1 MEARREEVSG
11 TSGGT
16 SSEGHPPA
24 RIRRRA
30 RESKALKF
38 VHGRGKSAFAYLT
51 TTVVPAGPAI
61 ASADIVGVASVRH
74 VAPAIPDRDAP
85 LTLDTVYSRV
95 SKMRKH
101 WSCRLRPPRCRERR
115 RRQKGVV
122 TKTTSASPPRHC
134 ARAHPHA
141 CRARRRASRAR
152 RAARRARRGAAPPRN
167 PRPCSDGGPRFRS
180 GSACSAVPCRPSL
193 PGTMRTRS
201 PSRLWA
207 R

>member
-1 MEARREEVSG
+1 MTGFGGGAKRRGQRNVGRDVERG
-11 TSGGT
+11 T
-16 SSEGHPPA
+16 P

-95 SKMRKH
+95 SKNENTLVLSTATCTEM
-101 WSCRLRPPRCRERR
+101 P
-115 RRQKGVV
+115 
-122 TKTTSASPPRHC
+122 ASDDV
-134 ARAHPHA
+134 A
-141 CRARRRASRAR
+141 
-152 RAARRARRGAAPPRN
+152 
-167 PRPCSDGGPRFRS
+167 
-180 GSACSAVPCRPSL
+180 
-193 PGTMRTRS
+193 
-201 PSRLWA
+201 
-207 R
+207 